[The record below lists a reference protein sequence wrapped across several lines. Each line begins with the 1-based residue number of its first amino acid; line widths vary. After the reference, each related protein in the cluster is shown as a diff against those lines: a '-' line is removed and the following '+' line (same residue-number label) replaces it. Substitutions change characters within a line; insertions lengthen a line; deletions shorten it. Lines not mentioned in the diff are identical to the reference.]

1 MELQLLSSWSSDAH
15 LQLRR
20 GLDVL
25 HEVRQLVVLVRV
37 WDGEERGDGAHGGP
51 LQLVL
56 LLVFL
61 LHAVRLHLGHGMGDG
76 GVSVDS
82 LPRLRCH
89 N

>member
-1 MELQLLSSWSSDAH
+1 MVYLTRKLQYSLNATQYIGDIKH
-15 LQLRR
+15 
-20 GLDVL
+20 GGVL
-25 HEVRQLVVLVRV
+25 YNNPYT

-61 LHAVRLHLGHGMGDG
+61 LHAGRLHLGHGMGDG
-76 GVSVDS
+76 GVSVVS